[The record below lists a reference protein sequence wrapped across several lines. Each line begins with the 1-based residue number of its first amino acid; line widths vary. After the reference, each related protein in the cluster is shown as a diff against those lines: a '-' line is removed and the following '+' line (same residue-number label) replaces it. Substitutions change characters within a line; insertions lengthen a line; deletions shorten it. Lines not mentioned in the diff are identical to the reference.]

1 MIHRDVEIYR
11 AILDWQSQGIDTAVA
26 TVLSTWGSAP
36 RAVGSILAVNS
47 DGSFVGSVSG
57 GCVESAVVRQSI
69 EAMRLG
75 RSREVSFGVTDDEA
89 FDVGLAC
96 GGTIRVLIEPLSP
109 SDRFAE
115 ECAHALET
123 RRLSVLVRLLGR
135 DSHGDM
141 EISRRW
147 TDAADFEPY
156 KGSRLDGDMHF
167 IQPFLPRP
175 RIFIVGG
182 VHIAQALVSFAE
194 ILDFEPIIVDPR
206 EAWANPQRFP
216 NVRIIAAWPDEAF
229 HDKTLDRGSAVVAL
243 THDAKFDDP
252 ALICA
257 LQSDAFYVGAL
268 GGRHTNQKRSG
279 RFRELGMA
287 DELIQRLHAPIGL
300 NIGAAN
306 PQEIALAIMA
316 EIVARWR
323 NK

>member
-1 MIHRDVEIYR
+1 MRK
-11 AILDWQSQGIDTAVA
+11 
-26 TVLSTWGSAP
+26 
-36 RAVGSILAVNS
+36 
-47 DGSFVGSVSG
+47 
-57 GCVESAVVRQSI
+57 SI

-96 GGTIRVLIEPLSP
+96 GGTISVLIEPLSP

-115 ECAHALET
+115 ECVHALET

-268 GGRHTNQKRSG
+268 GGLHTNQKLSG

-287 DELIQRLHAPIGL
+287 D
-300 NIGAAN
+300 
-306 PQEIALAIMA
+306 
-316 EIVARWR
+316 
-323 NK
+323 

>member
-1 MIHRDVEIYR
+1 
-11 AILDWQSQGIDTAVA
+11 
-26 TVLSTWGSAP
+26 
-36 RAVGSILAVNS
+36 
-47 DGSFVGSVSG
+47 
-57 GCVESAVVRQSI
+57 
-69 EAMRLG
+69 
-75 RSREVSFGVTDDEA
+75 
-89 FDVGLAC
+89 
-96 GGTIRVLIEPLSP
+96 
-109 SDRFAE
+109 
-115 ECAHALET
+115 
-123 RRLSVLVRLLGR
+123 
-135 DSHGDM
+135 
-141 EISRRW
+141 
-147 TDAADFEPY
+147 
-156 KGSRLDGDMHF
+156 MHF

-229 HDKTLDRGSAVVAL
+229 NDKTLDRGSAVVAL